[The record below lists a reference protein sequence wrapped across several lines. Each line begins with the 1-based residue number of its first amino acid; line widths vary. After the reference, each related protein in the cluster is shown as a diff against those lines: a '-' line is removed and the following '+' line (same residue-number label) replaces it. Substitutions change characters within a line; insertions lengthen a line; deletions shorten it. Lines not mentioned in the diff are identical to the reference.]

1 MCDHVVTGAVALI
14 VIVADLVL
22 RNVLRLWSV
31 TIVVVLLTAAVSL
44 TGPMLR
50 LGYFGV
56 PGVELCLSANAQS
69 AYTWLLGT
77 TAMVAGANCLYAV
90 FGTNRSKG

>member
-14 VIVADLVL
+14 VIVADLAL

-31 TIVVVLLTAAVSL
+31 TIVVVLLFAVVSL
-44 TGPMLR
+44 IGPMLR

-56 PGVELCLSANAQS
+56 PGVELCLSANAET

-77 TAMVAGANCLYAV
+77 TVMVACANCLYAV
-90 FGTNRSKG
+90 FGTSRR

>member
-1 MCDHVVTGAVALI
+1 MCDHVVNGAIALI
-14 VIVADLVL
+14 IIAADLAF

-31 TIVVVLLTAAVSL
+31 TIVVVLLFGAVSL

-56 PGVELCLSANAQS
+56 PGVELCLSANAET

-77 TAMVAGANCLYAV
+77 TVMVAGANCLYAI
-90 FGTNRSKG
+90 FGSSRSKD

>member
-14 VIVADLVL
+14 VIVADLAL

-31 TIVVVLLTAAVSL
+31 TIVVVLLLAAVSVS
-44 TGPMLR
+44 GPMLR

-56 PGVELCLSANAQS
+56 PGVELCLSSNAEV

-77 TAMVAGANCLYAV
+77 TVMVAGANCLYAV
-90 FGTNRSKG
+90 FGPSRSKD